1 MGIKSNRLYKNFIE
15 SFPIVFLFFLV
26 FTSFDLSIDY
36 ILNISFNLVYIL
48 IFFWILKK
56 PETLGVGLIFL
67 AGIINDVLLNLPIG
81 ISSINYLILSGI
93 ASFIRS
99 RTLKPNLL
107 YDWFFFLLSIL
118 IVNSIYFIVLTLIF
132 SLSINYQLL
141 LTNSFFTF
149 LIYPLF
155 SKIFNKIYLLNINKQ
170 ND

>member
-56 PETLGVGLIFL
+56 PEALGVGLIFL

-99 RTLKPNLL
+99 RTLMPNLL